1 MFVFELESVLKIRKH
16 KEKIEKQ
23 KLAGIMNKRE
33 AILKEIA
40 LRNEKLESYMA
51 NGLETVR
58 SDYNKERIL
67 KEFVLSEMKEISR
80 LKKEL
85 SEKEKDISVQKSVL
99 LKARRDTEAL
109 IKLRQKKFLEYKREA
124 ERKEQLF
131 QNEIATQIY
140 YKQQQEWA

>member
-16 KEKIEKQ
+16 KEKLEKQ

-33 AILKEIA
+33 AILKEISR
-40 LRNEKLESYMA
+40 RNEKLESYMA
-51 NGLETVR
+51 NSLQTVR

-85 SEKEKDISVQKSVL
+85 SEKEKEISNQKSVL

-140 YKQQQEWA
+140 YKQQQEWV

>member
-1 MFVFELESVLKIRKH
+1 MFVFELQSVLNIRKH

-23 KLAGIMNKRE
+23 KLAGILNKRE
-33 AILKEIA
+33 SIVKEIA
-40 LRNEKLESYMA
+40 ARNEKIQSCMG
-51 NGLETVR
+51 NGLDTIQSGYIR
-58 SDYNKERIL
+58 ERIL

-80 LKKEL
+80 LKNEL
-85 SEKEKDISVQKSVL
+85 TETEKEISNQKTIL

-109 IKLRQKKFLEYKREA
+109 VKVRQKKFLEYKREA
-124 ERKEQLF
+124 ERREQLF